1 MSYLHSPRAEADQGK
16 EKKTESLHR
25 DQQKVDFHR
34 DQQRVD
40 FVLTFL
46 FSSFFLSKTN
56 FLDVFIKCFSKK
68 RNIVFGVH

>member
-25 DQQKVDFHR
+25 DQHKVDFHR

-40 FVLTFL
+40 FVLTFYIQQFL
-46 FSSFFLSKTN
+46 FEQNQLFG
-56 FLDVFIKCFSKK
+56 CFY
-68 RNIVFGVH
+68 